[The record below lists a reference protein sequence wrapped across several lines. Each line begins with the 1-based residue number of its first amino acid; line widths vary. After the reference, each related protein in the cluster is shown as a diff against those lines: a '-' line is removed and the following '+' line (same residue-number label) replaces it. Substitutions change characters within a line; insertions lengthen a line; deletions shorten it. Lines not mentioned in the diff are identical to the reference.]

1 MVSNMRTRQFT
12 LTPHSFIFRGL
23 AATYASSDVLSD
35 VVKMLTEA
43 GASRLLPSNLALL
56 RS

>member
-1 MVSNMRTRQFT
+1 MVSNMRTREFT